1 MTTNQEWLFSLT
13 LEEYLKWM
21 ESEHSEPKD
30 DASSYGADFKAVEMD
45 ASRFEAVEMDASR
58 LVVNEPDS
66 REKLEA
72 DVRKHYA
79 YSTTT
84 LMYPPSANKTTDMLR
99 ALPVDTVIGWLDRQA
114 AITKR
119 ETLHDNPTCSGRSTC
134 ASKDE
139 IRDVDIWNVAYEIYC
154 AGGYVDNGNEPNP
167 PTDGIRK
174 LLDRQAEITRE
185 EADAG
190 CNECFTEAR
199 KREHTLGEAID
210 GLTEQVDELTAERDK
225 LKEEIVK
232 YGHDCT
238 LLFDEKHK
246 LTAERDQLTKAINE
260 LQKKQPYCYNPEQP
274 LDTLNEIGR
283 YIDEL
288 KTRSRDLVNDLVRVR
303 DERNNLKLN
312 NLQLHTLAGEQA
324 ATIDELTAE
333 RDNLKE
339 LNEYHAHQYELA
351 SEDIDRMHAQVDE
364 LNATI
369 GKLQKQV
376 NELMIR

>member
-21 ESEHSEPKD
+21 ESEHHEPKND
-30 DASSYGADFKAVEMD
+30 VSGYGADFNVVEPNFDNIKAVEMD

-58 LVVNEPDS
+58 LVAREPDS

-72 DVRKHYA
+72 DVCKHYA

-119 ETLHDNPTCSGRSTC
+119 ETLHDNPNRPTSEIG

-139 IRDVDIWNVAYEIYC
+139 IRDVDVWNVAYEIYC

-174 LLDRQAEITRE
+174 LLDRQAAITRE

-190 CNECFTEAR
+190 CNKCFTER
-199 KREHTLGEAID
+199 HKRERELGEAID
-210 GLTEQVDELTAERDK
+210 GLTEQVDE
-225 LKEEIVK
+225 
-232 YGHDCT
+232 
-238 LLFDEKHK
+238 

-260 LQKKQPYCYNPEQP
+260 LQKKQPYCYNPEHP
-274 LDTLNEIGR
+274 LDSLNTIGR

-288 KTRSRDLVNDLVRVR
+288 KSRNRNLVDDLARVSYER
-303 DERNNLKLN
+303 DNLEVN

-324 ATIDELTAE
+324 ATIDELMAE
-333 RDNLKE
+333 RDNLQE

>member
-210 GLTEQVDELTAERDK
+210 DLADQVGLERRKAIELTN
-225 LKEEIVK
+225 
-232 YGHDCT
+232 
-238 LLFDEKHK
+238 
-246 LTAERDQLTKAINE
+246 AINE

-274 LDTLNEIGR
+274 LDSLNTIGR

-288 KTRSRDLVNDLVRVR
+288 TAERD
-303 DERNNLKLN
+303 NLKAN
-312 NLQLHTLAGEQA
+312 NEQLHTLAGEQA

>member
-114 AITKR
+114 AIT
-119 ETLHDNPTCSGRSTC
+119 
-134 ASKDE
+134 
-139 IRDVDIWNVAYEIYC
+139 
-154 AGGYVDNGNEPNP
+154 
-167 PTDGIRK
+167 
-174 LLDRQAEITRE
+174 RE

-190 CNECFTEAR
+190 CNKCFTESH
-199 KREHTLGEAID
+199 KRERELGEAID
-210 GLTEQVDELTAERDK
+210 GLTEQVDELTAERDQ
-225 LKEEIVK
+225 LKN
-232 YGHDCT
+232 
-238 LLFDEKHK
+238 
-246 LTAERDQLTKAINE
+246 AINE